1 MLRTMD
7 FQALGAWCQAHDM
20 TWSASQCGGADLTVT
35 LEPEGWS
42 RHGQRMRLVVNE
54 PGLRLE
60 DARGEA
66 VACASDLPALLDA
79 MDSGVADF
87 TLGAW
92 N

>member
-7 FQALGAWCQAHDM
+7 FQALGLWCQAHDM
-20 TWSASQCGGADLTVT
+20 TWSASQHGGEDLTVV
-35 LEPEGWS
+35 LEPHVRS
-42 RHGQRMRLVVNE
+42 RHWQRMRLVVNE
-54 PGLRLE
+54 PDLRLE

-79 MDSGVADF
+79 MDSGVADPPPA
-87 TLGAW
+87 GW